1 MPTKGYLITDKS
13 GEMKKSLLTCK
24 KRVLDLRGP
33 KKNRCHFQKPG
44 RFKNKTFALSKTA
57 KVGGLKP
64 SRSQRP
70 QRLLQILVADTFW
83 HHVAQ
88 ALLLVFLVVGE
99 VALKPDYLRVSF
111 KSQDMRTNT
120 I

>member
-1 MPTKGYLITDKS
+1 MCYTF
-13 GEMKKSLLTCK
+13 EVRKKTVAISK
-24 KRVLDLRGP
+24 ILDGL
-33 KKNRCHFQKPG
+33 KNE
-44 RFKNKTFALSKTA
+44 TFAVSKTA
-57 KVGGLKP
+57 KVGGTKP
-64 SRSQRP
+64 SRSEKD
-70 QRLLQILVADTFW
+70 LKGLFQILVSDTLR

-88 ALLLVFLVVGE
+88 ALLLIFLVVGE

>member
-1 MPTKGYLITDKS
+1 LKTREKNKGYLH
-13 GEMKKSLLTCK
+13 
-24 KRVLDLRGP
+24 LRGL
-33 KKNRCHFQKPG
+33 R
-44 RFKNKTFALSKTA
+44 KTSKD
-57 KVGGLKP
+57 KEIKP
-64 SRSQRP
+64 SRSKKD
-70 QRLLQILVADTFW
+70 LKGVEDLKGLFQILVANALW
-83 HHVAQ
+83 HHIAQ

>member
-1 MPTKGYLITDKS
+1 MPTKGYLITDNS
-13 GEMKKSLLTCK
+13 GELKKTLLTSK
-24 KRVLDLRGP
+24 KRVLDFRGP
-33 KKNRCHFQKPG
+33 KKNRCHFQKPR
-44 RFKNKTFALSKTA
+44 RFKNKTFEVSK
-57 KVGGLKP
+57 
-64 SRSQRP
+64 RP
-70 QRLLQILVADTFW
+70 QRLFQILVADTFW

>member
-1 MPTKGYLITDKS
+1 MLTKGYLITDKS

-33 KKNRCHFQKPG
+33 KKNRCHLQKPR
-44 RFKNKTFALSKTA
+44 RFKNKTFEVSK
-57 KVGGLKP
+57 
-64 SRSQRP
+64 RP
-70 QRLLQILVADTFW
+70 QRLFQILVADTFW

-111 KSQDMRTNT
+111 KSQNMRANT

>member
-1 MPTKGYLITDKS
+1 MLTKGYLITDKS

-24 KRVLDLRGP
+24 KRVLDLRGL
-33 KKNRCHFQKPG
+33 KNRCHFQKPR
-44 RFKNKTFALSKTA
+44 RFKNKTFEVSK
-57 KVGGLKP
+57 
-64 SRSQRP
+64 RP
-70 QRLLQILVADTFW
+70 QRLFQILVADTFW